1 MTLILPLTFE
11 DFPMQFKLE
20 PLSASSEALLYRGES
35 PLFHELKIVF
45 KDVLAGDRTGLERIS
60 SLIKQHTH
68 MDVSV
73 RVLDMPHADL
83 YICWQ
88 SFNVNDVTRSEIFDN
103 FIGQS
108 LDVRDYAKLLQGGKG
123 SVDHRGAVSGIFT
136 KIPAEITVTTKM
148 LEPNY
153 LTADELAAGFLHEIG
168 HLYDYFDITGRV
180 VATSFLI
187 QQTQLQLQGVTDL
200 AERHQIVDNSVKILQ
215 FEGIDTEALADPK
228 EQGAIEYVFIR
239 NTVKAIHADMGDH
252 KLFGAETEFLADSYA
267 VRSGAAKPLT
277 SLLVKLARD
286 GKDIQAVSRLRYV
299 VTEAC
304 KFGFFFVGVA
314 ATAGGVIAGA
324 AALTAYAGMIS
335 ALTVA
340 SSAMMDTSAWRNT
353 PVERLEAVHADLV
366 NLLKDQTL
374 PSDQKQNLLS
384 DVQFVSGLREQLV
397 ERLPIMQYLWN
408 SLSPGRRRNIKQITL
423 QREITK
429 LVHNHIFVKAAQ
441 LSSIKPAVV

>member
-1 MTLILPLTFE
+1 
-11 DFPMQFKLE
+11 MQFQLE
-20 PLSASSEALLYRGES
+20 SLSASSEALLYRGES

-45 KDVLAGDRTGLERIS
+45 KDVMTGDRTGIERLTTI
-60 SLIKQHTH
+60 LRRHTH
-68 MDVSV
+68 MDISI
-73 RVLDMPHADL
+73 RVLDLPHADL
-83 YICWQ
+83 YISWH
-88 SFNVNDVTRSEIFDN
+88 SFDVNEVMRSEIFDN
-103 FIGQS
+103 FIGER
-108 LDVRDYAKLLQGGKG
+108 LDIKDYAALLQGGKG
-123 SVDHRGAVSGIFT
+123 AVDHRGAVSGIFT

-148 LEPNY
+148 LDPAY
-153 LTADELAAGFLHEIG
+153 TTADELAAGFLHEVG

-187 QQTQLQLQGVTDL
+187 QQTQLQLQGVKDL
-200 AERHQIVDNSVKILQ
+200 AQRHQIVDNAVKILQ
-215 FEGIDTEALADPK
+215 FDGIDTEALADPK
-228 EQGAIEYVFIR
+228 EAGSIQYVFIR

-277 SLLVKLARD
+277 QLLVKLAKD

-314 ATAGGVIAGA
+314 ASAAGVMVGCAELAV
-324 AALTAYAGMIS
+324 YAGMIS

-340 SSAMMDTSAWRNT
+340 SSSLIDTSDWRNT

-374 PSDQKQNLLS
+374 PSDQKQALLS

-397 ERLPIMQYLWN
+397 ERYAIMQYLWN
-408 SLSPGRRRNIKQITL
+408 SLSPGRRRTIKQITL

-429 LVHNHIFVKAAQ
+429 LVHNHLFVKAAQ
-441 LSSIKPAVV
+441 LSAIKPARG

>member
-1 MTLILPLTFE
+1 
-11 DFPMQFKLE
+11 MQFQLE
-20 PLSASSEALLYRGES
+20 SLSASNEALLYRGES

-45 KDVLAGDRTGLERIS
+45 KDVMAGDRSGLERLSAI
-60 SLIKQHTH
+60 IKQHTH
-68 MDVSV
+68 MEISV

-83 YICWQ
+83 YLCLQ
-88 SFNVNDVTRSEIFDN
+88 SFNVNEVTRSEIFDN
-103 FIGQS
+103 FIGQTI
-108 LDVRDYAKLLQGGKG
+108 DVRDYALLLQGGKG
-123 SVDHRGAVSGIFT
+123 SVDSRGAVKGIFT

-148 LEPNY
+148 LDPAFI
-153 LTADELAAGFLHEIG
+153 TAEELAAGFLHEIG
-168 HLYDYFDITGRV
+168 HFYDYFDIMGRV

-200 AERHQIVDNSVKILQ
+200 AQRHQIVDNSVKILQ

-277 SLLVKLARD
+277 KLLVKMAKD

-304 KFGFFFVGVA
+304 KFGFFFVGVTA
-314 ATAGGVIAGA
+314 AAGGAIVGA
-324 AALTAYAGMIS
+324 AAMASYAGLIS
-335 ALTVA
+335 AMAVA
-340 SSAMMDTSAWRNT
+340 TSAMMDTSAWRNT
-353 PVERLEAVHADLV
+353 PIERLEAVHADLV

-374 PSDQKQNLLS
+374 PSDQKEHLLS

-397 ERLPIMQYLWN
+397 ERSQIMQYIWT
-408 SLSPGRRRNIKQITL
+408 SLSPGRRRNVKQITL

-429 LVHNHIFVKAAQ
+429 LVHNQLFVKAAQ
-441 LSSIKPAVV
+441 LTTIKPAAV

>member
-1 MTLILPLTFE
+1 
-11 DFPMQFKLE
+11 MQFQLE

-45 KDVLAGDRTGLERIS
+45 KDILAGERSATERLTAI
-60 SLIKQHTH
+60 IRQHTH
-68 MDVSV
+68 MDISV

-83 YICWQ
+83 YITWQ

-103 FIGQS
+103 FIGQT
-108 LDVRDYAKLLQGGKG
+108 LDVKHYASLLQGGKG
-123 SVDHRGAVSGIFT
+123 SVDSRGAVTGIFT
-136 KIPAEITVTTKM
+136 KIPAEITVTSK
-148 LEPNY
+148 LLDPAY
-153 LTADELAAGFLHEIG
+153 ITADELAAGFLHEIG
-168 HLYDYFDITGRV
+168 HLYDYFDIVGRV

-200 AERHQIVDNSVKILQ
+200 THRHQIVDNSVKILQ

-267 VRSGAAKPLT
+267 VRSGAAKPLAK
-277 SLLVKLARD
+277 LLVKLAKD
-286 GKDIQAVSRLRYV
+286 GKDIQAVSRLRYI

-304 KFGFFFVGVA
+304 KFGFFFVGVTA
-314 ATAGGVIAGA
+314 AAAGA
-324 AALTAYAGMIS
+324 IIGAPALAAYAGMIS
-335 ALTVA
+335 GLTVA
-340 SSAMMDTSAWRNT
+340 MSAMSDASAWRNT

-374 PSDQKQNLLS
+374 PSDQKQHLLS

-397 ERLPIMQYLWN
+397 ERSPIMQYIWN

-429 LVHNHIFVKAAQ
+429 LVHNQLFVKAAQ
-441 LSSIKPAVV
+441 LSTIKPAAV